1 MRPYEPYMA
10 KELAGLTDYTPQNT
24 AITRA
29 PVVPINPLTTNN
41 VTLILKSIHGDALI
55 YEEDTGAK
63 MSSCV
68 CD

>member
-41 VTLILKSIHGDALI
+41 VILILKSIHGELV
-55 YEEDTGAK
+55 
-63 MSSCV
+63 ML
-68 CD
+68 